1 MRDAGAPLP
10 ADFTRF
16 TAGRAEVVCAAHIAG
31 SLREIVA
38 SGTVYEFAARH
49 PSARALAGRG
59 TAYAIPL
66 PQSTEQVVVR
76 HNRHGG
82 LLAPLTGDL
91 FRAPSRAPLELTLS
105 QRLIEHGVR
114 TPAVLAY
121 ALYPAPFG
129 FCRVDVVTRE
139 VLRSFDLAVAFMSD
153 DASLRARAIVA
164 TAKLVL
170 ALSAVGAHHV
180 DLNIK
185 NVLLH
190 TAGPDDGALEA
201 MVLDLDRV
209 RFDEPEIVFDWN
221 LERLLRSARKWREER
236 GALVT
241 QAELDELAGSVRE
254 RRPPP
259 VPESTSS

>member
-1 MRDAGAPLP
+1 MRDAGARLP

-16 TAGRAEVVCAAHIAG
+16 TVGRAEIVCAPHVADA
-31 SLREIVA
+31 LRQMVA
-38 SGTVYEFAARH
+38 TGTVYDAAARH
-49 PSARALAGRG
+49 PEARALAGRG
-59 TAYAIPL
+59 TAYAVPL
-66 PQSTEQVVVR
+66 PGTTERAVVR

-82 LLAPLTGDL
+82 LLAPVTGDL
-91 FRAPSRAPLELTLS
+91 FRAPSRAPLELELS
-105 QRLIEHGVR
+105 RRLTEHGVP
-114 TPAVLAY
+114 TPTVLAY
-121 ALYPAPFG
+121 AIYSVPFG

-139 VLRSFDLAVAFMSD
+139 VPSSFDLSVAFMSS
-153 DASLRARAIVA
+153 DAALRARAIA
-164 TAKLVL
+164 AAADLVI

-190 TAGPDDGALEA
+190 PSSRDDSLLEA

-221 LERLLRSARKWREER
+221 LERLLRSARKWRDER
-236 GALVT
+236 GAQVT
-241 QAELDELAGSVRE
+241 QPELDELAGSVRE

-259 VPESTSS
+259 APESAFS